1 MGAKAELRGE
11 FPCGK
16 RMLDQTSKDKTEAT
30 SRAQPPGNSRGRLII
45 LAGAIVILGGA
56 ALWLSGGLQSSS
68 GAVPQ
73 AGAQAQQSQQQGRRG
88 GNAGGGGDAR
98 GVPVEV
104 AAATKKLIPVRG
116 ESLGTVTPMASV
128 AVKTRID
135 TEIVEVHFADGAYV
149 QKGDPLFTLDS
160 RALQAQLKEKEGTSQ
175 RNRAA
180 LEGAERDVRRYTEL
194 IAKGATTQ
202 LNLDN
207 AVTQSNVLRGQV
219 VADESAVENLKV
231 QIGYCTIRAPI
242 SGRASMAAVKVGN
255 FVRPA
260 DTTPLA
266 TIIQTAPVYVT
277 FTLPQRNLAD
287 LRSALAAGTANIDA
301 VVPGDQRHATGHVTM
316 IENTVDSVTGMV
328 SVRATMP
335 NKDDLLW
342 PGTLVNVKLVFREEE
357 AVSVPSSAVQA
368 SQTGTFVF
376 VVKNGAA
383 TVQPVTVARSVDG
396 ESVIA
401 SGLKGG
407 ESVVVTGHLLLSNGT
422 RVAVRETKAGS

>member
-1 MGAKAELRGE
+1 MK
-11 FPCGK
+11 
-16 RMLDQTSKDKTEAT
+16 
-30 SRAQPPGNSRGRLII
+30 GR
-45 LAGAIVILGGA
+45 IVLLGA
-56 ALWLSGGLQSSS
+56 AVALIAFAIFWMSGWTGTSS
-68 GAVPQ
+68 GAV
-73 AGAQAQQSQQQGRRG
+73 QQSQAQTQSSQQGGRRG
-88 GNAGGGGDAR
+88 GGAGGG

-104 AAATKKLIPVRG
+104 AVATKKLIPVRA

-135 TEIVEVHFADGAYV
+135 TEVVEVHFADGAYV
-149 QKGDPLFTLDS
+149 QKGDLLFTLDS
-160 RALQAQLKEKEGTSQ
+160 RALQAQLKEKEGTSA

-207 AVTQSNVLRGQV
+207 ALTQVNVLRGQLA
-219 VADESAVENLKV
+219 ADESAVENLKV

-287 LRSALAAGTANIDA
+287 LRAALAAGSANIEA
-301 VVPGDQRHATGHVTM
+301 VVPGDSRHATGQVTM
-316 IENTVDSVTGMV
+316 IENTVDPVTGMV
-328 SVRATMP
+328 AVRATMP

-342 PGTLVNVKLVFREEE
+342 PGTLVHVKLVFKEEQ
-357 AVSVPSSAVQA
+357 AVAIPSTAVQA
-368 SQTGTFVF
+368 SQTGSFVF
-376 VVKNGAA
+376 VVKNGTA
-383 TVQPVTVARSVDG
+383 TVQPVTVARTVDN

-401 SGLKGG
+401 SGLQGG

-422 RVAVRETKAGS
+422 RVAVREAKAGS

>member
-1 MGAKAELRGE
+1 MK
-11 FPCGK
+11 
-16 RMLDQTSKDKTEAT
+16 
-30 SRAQPPGNSRGRLII
+30 GRLVL
-45 LAGAIVILGGA
+45 LAA
-56 ALWLSGGLQSSS
+56 AVALVAVGIFWMSGGSGTSS
-68 GAVPQ
+68 GAVQ
-73 AGAQAQQSQQQGRRG
+73 QSQAQTQQQGRRG
-88 GNAGGGGDAR
+88 GGGGG

-104 AAATKKLIPVRG
+104 ATAIKKPLPIRA

-149 QKGDPLFTLDS
+149 QKGDLLFTLDS
-160 RALQAQLKEKEGTSQ
+160 RALQAQLKEKEGTST

-207 AVTQSNVLRGQV
+207 AVTQSNVLRGQLA
-219 VADESAVENLKV
+219 ADESAVENLKV

-242 SGRASMAAVKVGN
+242 SGRASMASVKVGN

-260 DTTPLA
+260 DATPLA

-287 LRSALAAGTANIDA
+287 LRTALASGSANIDA
-301 VVPGDQRHATGHVTM
+301 VVPGDSRHATGQVTM
-316 IENTVDSVTGMV
+316 IENTVDPVTGMV
-328 SVRATMP
+328 AVRATMP
-335 NKDDLLW
+335 NKDEMLW
-342 PGTLVNVKLVFREEE
+342 PGTLVNVKLVFKEEE
-357 AVSVPSSAVQA
+357 AVAIPSTAVQA

-376 VVKNGAA
+376 VVKNGTA
-383 TVQPVTVARSVDG
+383 TVQPITVARTIDN

-401 SGLKGG
+401 SGLQGG
-407 ESVVVTGHLLLSNGT
+407 ESVVVTGHLLLSNGA
-422 RVAVRETKAGS
+422 RVSVREGKTGS